1 MPNYSPANRTLN
13 LQISN
18 TARPLGALQ
27 LYWPIDPGAKFENVR
42 VLLIVDTWQL
52 QTSSTSGRSSLMAL
66 ASRYQSRALVDIVL
80 CVQVRVRLPPLVI
93 ISGNSGP
100 TWGFMLNSKC
110 ACVCV
115 CVCVCVCEWVS
126 EWVSVSVSES
136 ESESESERERERKRE
151 TSNWQLLQVKWGY
164 LCVL

>member
-42 VLLIVDTWQL
+42 VLLFVDTWQL

-115 CVCVCVCEWVS
+115 CVCVCVWVS
-126 EWVSVSVSES
+126 EWVSEC
-136 ESESESERERERKRE
+136 ECEWEWEWEWEWEREREKER
-151 TSNWQLLQVKWGY
+151 NI
-164 LCVL
+164 